1 MSPAVPI
8 AGEEEGVGSM
18 QDVTGVHLVVG
29 GYPPGAPAG
38 HDMDFVRLR
47 LLDLLSEQEIVHSTV
62 SNDFVDLDRWL
73 DRTRLLVSY
82 VAGPYPDDVQNRALR
97 SWLEGGGRWLALHGT
112 SGGRAARVPAEG
124 GRARRMMVKGDH
136 HETLGCFFLN
146 HPPLRRFRLAVKAG
160 HPLTVGLPDSFEVHD
175 ELYLLE
181 ILAPGTTDVA
191 LTTELEVDPSP
202 PDFGFAYERDT
213 SLQADGRTRVI
224 AYTRDVGEG
233 AVAYVALGHCHSPT
247 SNSQPF
253 VDATV
258 AADGRTPLTFRGPWD
273 DPTYLQLLRN
283 GLRWGTGRP

>member
-1 MSPAVPI
+1 
-8 AGEEEGVGSM
+8 M

-29 GYPPGAPAG
+29 GYPPGEPAG

-47 LLDLLSEQEIVHSTV
+47 LLGLLAEQEGVRSTV
-62 SNDFVDLDRWL
+62 SSDFVDLDRWL

-82 VAGPYPDDVQNRALR
+82 VAGPYPDEVQNRALR

-112 SGGRAARVPAEG
+112 SGGKAARVPVEG

-160 HPLTVGLPDSFEVHD
+160 HALTDGLPDSFEVHD
-175 ELYLLE
+175 ELYLIEL
-181 ILAPGTTDVA
+181 LAPGTTDVA

-202 PDFGFAYERDT
+202 PNFGFAYERDT

-224 AYTRDVGEG
+224 AYTREVGEG

-258 AADGRTPLTFRGPWD
+258 AVDGRTPLTFRGPWD
-273 DPTYLQLLRN
+273 DPPYLRLLRN
-283 GLRWGTGRP
+283 GVRWGTGRP